1 MINDKI
7 FTKRRLKK
15 SLLINFGKKYLTLRK
30 LFSLYLLITGLIS
43 WNCFAQTPKP
53 TQTKPVPPND
63 KNIFIEHSDFLDIS
77 EKEVPGAIVFTGN
90 VIIVHEGVR
99 MTCNKAYHF
108 TKSNF
113 VKVFGNVNL
122 VQGDTLFMNSKY
134 AEYNGNTK
142 FAYATGNVSMRDP
155 KMTLVTD
162 TLNFDRKAQLAY
174 YNSPGT
180 ITDPQNTLTSKSGKY
195 FINQKKFQF
204 QNEVVVTNPEQTI
217 KTNHLDYYTNSGHA
231 YVFGPSTITS
241 INKNT
246 IHTTKGFYDTKKG
259 EGKLLKGSKIKYRDR
274 LIEGDDIFYDR
285 KKDYA
290 RARNNVKITDTI
302 NKTIIKGHYAEV
314 FQKKDSMYIT
324 KKALVSGLFEKDSVW
339 FHAKRLVVTGK
350 PQQRIVRGYNN
361 ARFFKKDMSGKCDSI
376 HYDQKKGLTQM
387 IGRPIFWNGER
398 QMTGDL
404 MHLISDNKTQKMD
417 SLKVLNNAF
426 IISKDTVGTGY
437 NQVKG
442 VNLYG
447 KFKENKLHE
456 VDVVKNAEVLYYMRN
471 EKNELIGINKSV
483 CSKINLILEG
493 NTIETITFYTKPEGE
508 IYPESELPENVR
520 LLRGFIWRGEEQIL
534 KLEDIFPKEELELD
548 AKAQAEVKKKL
559 LEPDVPMEPTK
570 ETLEYDKPKK
580 AENTKSKGRK

>member
-1 MINDKI
+1 MNKLLFRII
-7 FTKRRLKK
+7 F
-15 SLLINFGKKYLTLRK
+15 
-30 LFSLYLLITGLIS
+30 FSIIGIS
-43 WNCFAQTPKP
+43 SVVWS
-53 TQTKPVPPND
+53 QTKPIPIQTTPVQND
-63 KNIFIEHSDFLDIS
+63 KNIVIEHSDFLDIS
-77 EKEVPGAIVFTGN
+77 EKEVPGAIVLTGN

-99 MTCNKAYHF
+99 MSCNKAYHF

-113 VKVFGNVNL
+113 VKVFGNVNM
-122 VQGDTLFMNSKY
+122 VQGDTIFMSSKY

-217 KTNHLDYYTNSGHA
+217 RTNHLDYFTNSGHA
-231 YVFGPSTITS
+231 YIFGPSTITS
-241 INKNT
+241 NNNNT
-246 IHTTKGFYDTKKG
+246 IYTTKGFYDTKKG
-259 EGKLLKGSKIKYRDR
+259 EGKLQRGSKIKYRDR

-285 KKDYA
+285 KADFA
-290 RARNNVKITDTI
+290 RARNNVKVTDTI
-302 NKTIIKGHYAEV
+302 NKTVVRGHYAEV
-314 FQKKDSMYIT
+314 YQKKDSMFIT

-350 PQQRIVRGYNN
+350 PQERVIRGYNN
-361 ARFFKKDMSGKCDSI
+361 ARFFKKDMSGKCDSL
-376 HYDQKKGLTQM
+376 HYNQKRGLTQM
-387 IGRPIFWNGER
+387 IGNPIFWNGKN

-404 MHLISDNKTQKMD
+404 MHLLSDEKGEKMD

-426 IISKDTVGTGY
+426 IVSKDTIGKGY

-456 VDVVKNAEVLYYMRN
+456 VDVVKNTEVLYYMRN
-471 EKNELIGINKSV
+471 DKNELIGINKNVS
-483 CSKINLILEG
+483 SKINMILDG
-493 NTIETITFYTKPEGE
+493 NTIETITFHTKPDGT
-508 IYPESELPENVR
+508 IYPEEELPENAR
-520 LLRGFIWRGEEQIL
+520 LLRGFIWRGDEQIL
-534 KLEDIFPKEELELD
+534 SLADIFPKEELELD
-548 AKAQAEVKKKL
+548 AKAKAEMKKKAA
-559 LEPDVPMEPTK
+559 EPNVPLEPTK
-570 ETLEYDKPKK
+570 ETLEYDKPKL
-580 AENTKSKGRK
+580 TKKQKPLIKEKNKS